1 MACLLQKPAVLS
13 PVHIPSQTSG
23 CTCVDHFQLPLH
35 AGCRAFPSKVSLFHF
50 SAVFH
55 ALLPLTHLLILL
67 LCGFGPQFIFSGPQS
82 PVSPLISPSHFRA
95 LVCLNT
101 PFWCI
106 TVGVWRLHR
115 RFCFCFPPGQRLC
128 LLNIALLLL
137 MLSQSVWLGGCAV
150 SLSPMLSQ
158 SVWLGGCA
166 VSLLLAC
173 NWTSLSQNNCL
184 LFVLM

>member
-23 CTCVDHFQLPLH
+23 RTCVDHFQLPLH
-35 AGCRAFPSKVSLFHF
+35 AGCRAFSSKVSLLHF
-50 SAVFH
+50 FGCVFH

-128 LLNIALLLL
+128 LLNITLLLL
-137 MLSQSVWLGGCAV
+137 MLSQSVWLGG
-150 SLSPMLSQ
+150 
-158 SVWLGGCA
+158 WA

-173 NWTSLSQNNCL
+173 NWTSLFQNNCL
-184 LFVLM
+184 FFVLM